1 MLCLGDLLFANSPAF
16 WGGQLRDKDGNWL
29 QILPGSQTPRSSC
42 AVPSYG
48 PRWQWHFTYPTLC
61 KPSQNSEVR
70 GFQKLRATNPVPKV
84 PEVSLPSPFRLLF
97 SIPWPGKLSKV
108 LHMPRTL
115 ISYVED
121 TPWFPSYKLHSLNP
135 KQTFLLKSQTTGL
148 VLFISLIKDTKWDT
162 PEVNPPRNALQFL
175 HLLAGNHELV
185 LPPTCS
191 SPATSSLGLVY
202 DVKRQSSP
210 SCIPCTTSSL
220 EGPQYTPC
228 ITQDCNEE

>member
-1 MLCLGDLLFANSPAF
+1 MPIALPPEEGSSETKVVTDYRSCQAPRLPDLAVLCHPMAQ
-16 WGGQLRDKDGNWL
+16 GG
-29 QILPGSQTPRSSC
+29 
-42 AVPSYG
+42 
-48 PRWQWHFTYPTLC
+48 PTLC

-70 GFQKLRATNPVPKV
+70 GFQKLRVTNPVSKV
-84 PEVSLPSPFRLLF
+84 PEVSLPIPFRLLS

-121 TPWFPSYKLHSLNP
+121 TPWFPSYKLRSLNP
-135 KQTFLLKSQTTGL
+135 KQTFLLKSQTKGL

-175 HLLAGNHELV
+175 HLLAGNHELA

-191 SPATSSLGLVY
+191 FPATTSLGLVY

-210 SCIPCTTSSL
+210 SCIPSTTL